1 MTGIAD
7 FLTAHPWA
15 VLGMRMLLV
24 ASFVV
29 LVAVLAEKLGPFLG
43 AMVASLPLYTGPVYL
58 MLALEHDGAWFLQAT
73 LGSIAICGATPVFA
87 LVYCILARTRGVAV
101 SVGGALLA
109 WLVLAVALQLNTW
122 TLPEA
127 LLFVAPIYVVSV
139 LLAQGF
145 TRGVAPAR
153 AERRWSDLGLRAVLV
168 SICSTMTVKIGSLL
182 PPQASGVLSVAP
194 ILMTSIALVLHPRV
208 GGRATAAL
216 FAHTLSGLVG
226 MVIAFAVVHLAI
238 VPIGLPLA
246 LLSGLVV
253 TVVWNLLLIALKSA
267 WGARRRGDASAKTPP
282 LRPAP
287 AAPTL
292 PPPSLPPPRRPVRQ
306 GAIR

>member
-1 MTGIAD
+1 VTGIAD
-7 FLTAHPWA
+7 FLTANPWA
-15 VLGMRMLLV
+15 VLGLRMLLV

-87 LVYCILARTRGVAV
+87 LVYCILARTRGVAISV
-101 SVGGALLA
+101 SGALLA
-109 WLVLAVALQLNTW
+109 WLALAIALQANTW

-127 LLFVAPIYVVSV
+127 LLFVAPIYVVAV

-145 TRGVAPAR
+145 TRGIAPAR
-153 AERRWSDLGLRAVLV
+153 AERRWFDLGLRAVLV
-168 SICSTMTVKIGSLL
+168 SICSTMTVKIGALL
-182 PPQASGVLSVAP
+182 PPQASGILSVAP

-238 VPIGLPLA
+238 VPVGLPMA
-246 LLSGLVV
+246 LLSGLAV
-253 TVVWNLLLIALKSA
+253 TVAWNLLLIALKSA
-267 WGARRRGDASAKTPP
+267 WGARRKSAASAIAAAP
-282 LRPAP
+282 RPAP
-287 AAPTL
+287 TAVI

-306 GAIR
+306 SSVR